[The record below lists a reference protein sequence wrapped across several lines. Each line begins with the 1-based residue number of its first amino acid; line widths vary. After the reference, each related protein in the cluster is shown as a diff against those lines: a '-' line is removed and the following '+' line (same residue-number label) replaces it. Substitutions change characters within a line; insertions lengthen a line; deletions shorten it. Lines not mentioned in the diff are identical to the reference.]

1 MTDTGAGIG
10 ARLLPRVFDLFVQ
23 GEQPS
28 DRERGGLGIGLTLV
42 RRLVELHGGTVEASS
57 AGPGRGSTFTLRLPA
72 VEASVAETPPEQASE
87 RVRVSRRVLL
97 VEDNADSREMLKT
110 LLTLEGHEVSE
121 AVDGPSAIEAMA
133 REHPDIAFIDIGLPG
148 IDGYEVASHV
158 RAQSHGADVFL
169 VALTGYGLGTDRERS
184 REAGFDVHLVKPFH
198 PDELK
203 KVLTSPK
210 PRSGQPSPS

>member
-1 MTDTGAGIG
+1 
-10 ARLLPRVFDLFVQ
+10 
-23 GEQPS
+23 
-28 DRERGGLGIGLTLV
+28 
-42 RRLVELHGGTVEASS
+42 VEAPVD
-57 AGPGRGSTFTLRLPA
+57 A
-72 VEASVAETPPEQASE
+72 TPPKEAPAP
-87 RVRVSRRVLL
+87 VRVSRRVLL

-110 LLTLEGHEVSE
+110 LLTLAGHEVSE

-158 RAQSHGADVFL
+158 RAQSHGADVLL
-169 VALTGYGLGTDRERS
+169 VTLTGYGLGADRERS
-184 REAGFDVHLVKPFH
+184 RAAGFDVHLVKPFH

-203 KVLTSPK
+203 KILTRHK

>member
-1 MTDTGAGIG
+1 
-10 ARLLPRVFDLFVQ
+10 
-23 GEQPS
+23 
-28 DRERGGLGIGLTLV
+28 
-42 RRLVELHGGTVEASS
+42 
-57 AGPGRGSTFTLRLPA
+57 
-72 VEASVAETPPEQASE
+72 
-87 RVRVSRRVLL
+87 
-97 VEDNADSREMLKT
+97 MLKT

-169 VALTGYGLGTDRERS
+169 VALTGYGLEADRERS

-203 KVLTSPK
+203 TILTSHK